1 MIPVALPYI
10 STTTLGTDTRR
21 VARITGTVC
30 DRPMRG
36 LPEVTTDCGG
46 LCIGLTIEGD
56 ATPPVTVELLAQS
69 WVE

>member
-1 MIPVALPYI
+1 VIPVALPYI
-10 STTTLGTDTRR
+10 STTTLGVDTISRGR
-21 VARITGTVC
+21 LTHTC
-30 DRPMRG
+30 DDPIRG

-56 ATPPVTVELLAQS
+56 AAPPVTVELLAQS